1 MTKPTVIVA
10 YYSTYGHIKQLAH
23 KVVEGLNSAGNV
35 NVKLYQ
41 IKETLSNEVLAKM
54 HAPPQDT
61 SVPFLTPEILGEAD
75 AFLLG
80 MPTRY
85 GSMPAQVKAFWDSTG
100 GLWHDGKLVG
110 KMGGMFFSTASQSG
124 GQETTALVSLTNFVH
139 HGIIYVPLGFTHNNL
154 FDLTEVIG
162 GSAYGAGTVAAGDGS
177 RQPSAKELEV
187 AVHQGKSFAAI
198 VAKYHN

>member
-1 MTKPTVIVA
+1 MVKPTVIVA

-35 NVKLYQ
+35 DVKLYQ

-54 HAPPQDT
+54 YAPPQDT
-61 SVPFLTPEILGEAD
+61 TVPFLTPEILAEAD

-80 MPTRY
+80 MPTRF

-100 GLWHDGKLVG
+100 GLWAAGKLVG

-162 GSAYGAGTVAAGDGS
+162 GSAYGSGTVAAGDGS

-198 VAKYHN
+198 VAKYYN